1 MRTMKTVLCG
11 LALVAPCAVAQ
22 SPSRD
27 GPLLAGVALEPTA
40 SYYFFYP
47 AGSLRLVGWDRD
59 SMAIHGHGKRS
70 DFHLGRSPKGG
81 KFFIEPAQGETST
94 PIDLVVYYPRR
105 GTVSV
110 KAASATIVASDVSG
124 SYSTVSGTVRLTGS
138 VSSLEAET
146 MDGNIDLDVNTPWL
160 RAHTSSG
167 HLLIRGAPQDVD
179 ASTIS
184 GTLDIASSAILR
196 GRFASVTGDIRYA
209 ATPARGALADFS
221 GHAGTIDF
229 LLPRNV
235 SGRFDL
241 SSVTGEIANGFTEA
255 RPVASGPRRLRLSLG
270 RGDAQFTVRTFKGTI
285 RVRPAQ

>member
-1 MRTMKTVLCG
+1 MKTVLCG
-11 LALVAPCAVAQ
+11 LALAAPCAVAQ

-196 GRFASVTGDIRYA
+196 GRSRTSSSRSAAPSTARCSCTRPTASSSPATF
-209 ATPARGALADFS
+209 ATPPHRHEERWPTSPVMQERSIFS
-221 GHAGTIDF
+221 CREMSPA
-229 LLPRNV
+229 
-235 SGRFDL
+235 
-241 SSVTGEIANGFTEA
+241 
-255 RPVASGPRRLRLSLG
+255 ASIYRR
-270 RGDAQFTVRTFKGTI
+270 
-285 RVRPAQ
+285 